1 MSRFELYCTILIL
14 FLTFMMI
21 VYLLTVL
28 IGTRIKKRGAKHE
41 RKRM

>member
-14 FLTFMMI
+14 FLTF
-21 VYLLTVL
+21 
-28 IGTRIKKRGAKHE
+28 IKKRGAKHE